1 METQT
6 EKLNQLNSALERQ
19 LSKGN
24 DEVFT
29 DMICYLRSA
38 PISEYNQEL
47 VRHDLLEMTLS
58 AQKRGETIHEVIGQ
72 DYQTFCD
79 DIIASLPAQSKK
91 EKTAKLLST
100 TFLCLSILILIRL
113 LTSQEFFLLV
123 RDIFTGGTLNFQVA
137 VSGGDL
143 ITGAL
148 IIIASFATVRLIG
161 KTSFQSLKNWKVFV
175 WGAGLMAI
183 FFFCHW
189 VGKEILF
196 TVNIF
201 VAVLL
206 AGVFYMGYRV
216 LKRVQS

>member
-38 PISEYNQEL
+38 PISEYDQEL
-47 VRHDLLEMTLS
+47 VRHDLLEMILS
-58 AQKRGETIHEVIGQ
+58 AQKRGQTIHEVTGQ

-79 DIIASLPAQSKK
+79 DIIASLPVQSAK
-91 EKTAKLLST
+91 EKTSKLLPT

-137 VSGGDL
+137 VSLGDL
-143 ITGAL
+143 ITSTV
-148 IIIASFATVRLIG
+148 IIIASFATVHFIG
-161 KTSFQSLKNWKVFV
+161 KTSFQSIKPWKIFV
-175 WGAGLMAI
+175 WGAGLMAVLLC
-183 FFFCHW
+183 CHW
-189 VGKEILF
+189 VGREILF
-196 TVNIF
+196 TVNLF
-201 VAVLL
+201 VAVFLVV
-206 AGVFYMGYRV
+206 VFYFGYKV
-216 LKRVQS
+216 FSLLY